1 MNVGFIGLGIMGKPM
16 ARNLLRAGHK
26 VYAYDIVGS
35 SVDCVAQDG
44 AVACSTVGEVC
55 RACTTLIT
63 MLPNGPE
70 VRSVVMNPGGIYDS
84 AAPGTLLIDMSSIAP
99 GVSKELN
106 AALAQKGIHMLDAPV
121 SGGEPKAVDGTLAI
135 MVGGERA
142 DYDRALPCFRC
153 WAPAIN

>member
-84 AAPGTLLIDMSSIAP
+84 AAPR
-99 GVSKELN
+99 N
-106 AALAQKGIHMLDAPV
+106 
-121 SGGEPKAVDGTLAI
+121 
-135 MVGGERA
+135 
-142 DYDRALPCFRC
+142 
-153 WAPAIN
+153 PAH